1 MFSALL
7 KKLRSEKNLTQGQ
20 LAKEVG
26 VSPGNVGDWETGK
39 SKPGYNAL
47 ASLARIFEVSADYL
61 LEIEPSPAKA
71 SDDLFAHQKTAGLI
85 CDGSPLEGEEADLI
99 AMYRLLPEEQR
110 EQAAAEALEYE
121 KAKKELK
128 KQDAEIDRKGK
139 IAALFCKAYEKAVLL
154 TPSEENVRCWT
165 DGTRMTP
172 EEMQDTVKESRELAE
187 VFRTI
192 ADIIE
197 QKILPADWRCADA
210 ESEEN
215 DAQPDG
221 NPA

>member
-71 SDDLFAHQKTAGLI
+71 SDDLFNQNRAFSRSTGSGYTQNSTNSVIGRYYMVQFNYNLRRFGKKGSRNI
-85 CDGSPLEGEEADLI
+85 KDYDGVE
-99 AMYRLLPEEQR
+99 
-110 EQAAAEALEYE
+110 
-121 KAKKELK
+121 
-128 KQDAEIDRKGK
+128 
-139 IAALFCKAYEKAVLL
+139 
-154 TPSEENVRCWT
+154 PSSGSR
-165 DGTRMTP
+165 RMGP
-172 EEMQDTVKESRELAE
+172 GGPGGPPPGMFHGPR
-187 VFRTI
+187 
-192 ADIIE
+192 
-197 QKILPADWRCADA
+197 
-210 ESEEN
+210 
-215 DAQPDG
+215 
-221 NPA
+221 